1 MSFGKERGERKGRGG
16 KKCMQKEEEGAV
28 HAEWQSKTDREGLAI
43 GRVRK
48 LDR

>member
-1 MSFGKERGERKGRGG
+1 MSFGKWGGGERGGEKI
-16 KKCMQKEEEGAV
+16 CMQKGEERAV

>member
-1 MSFGKERGERKGRGG
+1 MSFGKDGG
-16 KKCMQKEEEGAV
+16 GCKKEEESAA